1 MSSLSRPADDPSTGL
16 VAPKQHMVGVEGAGS
31 GSGSAATV
39 VTEPLEDRRGQ
50 GILATASAALPASI
64 QKIQETSSFCGVGVC
79 VCVCVR
85 ARGVVTLSLSA
96 SGIQRTCQQL
106 YTCVRSPDQS

>member
-16 VAPKQHMVGVEGAGS
+16 VAPKQHMVGVEGAES

-79 VCVCVR
+79 VCVCAR
-85 ARGVVTLSLSA
+85 AWHSYTFSLRIRDPKNVSTA
-96 SGIQRTCQQL
+96 VYVCA
-106 YTCVRSPDQS
+106 QS